1 MKKQIQFIE
10 ESVFSYFGINK
21 DILQNKF
28 NEDTWNA
35 FYEGEVETFAIQLS
49 QAITNMLF
57 TPKKEHLA
65 IQFTSVLTD
74 CSMQVTKLS

>member
-1 MKKQIQFIE
+1 MY
-10 ESVFSYFGINK
+10 SSFGIK
-21 DILQNKF
+21 ILQNKK
-28 NEDTWNA
+28 EDTWNA

-74 CSMQVTKLS
+74 CSMQVTKLRSIKI